1 MRVLLTGT
9 ARCGSTWAANVLGRV
24 DGGQTVFEPD
34 GPASDVLGAMVAAR
48 LGSHPAL
55 LPDQRSF
62 WYRQLWDLAFVGGW
76 PMARAEGV
84 RAAGRRVSRMPRT
97 LRDGLVATL
106 AMGTSRVRKRPRNV
120 IVKSV
125 NSTFSL
131 DWIER
136 RYAPTMVIMRRN
148 PLNIVSSCTVLGLY
162 TKRNIGDLPAVHSSV
177 VAELGMTTPA
187 EDASAITRAA
197 WNVGLLTTALKQA
210 ADRHPDW
217 VIASHDD
224 LCLDPLPKFEA
235 LVRRLGLRWTSAME
249 EYVTQSDD
257 PNFTVFGGS
266 QRVHPNAATSTT
278 GSSRRSE
285 STTQFARRL
294 TPAQVAEARAVLA
307 EFPLGDWGPD
317 SY

>member
-1 MRVLLTGT
+1 MRILLTGT
-9 ARCGSTWAANVLGRV
+9 ARCGSTWAANVLGRA
-24 DGGQTVFEPD
+24 DGAQAVFEPD
-34 GPASDVLGAMVAAR
+34 GPASDVLGAMVATR
-48 LGSHPAL
+48 LGSHPSL

-62 WYRQLWDLAFVGGW
+62 WYSQLWDLAFVGGW

-97 LRDGLVATL
+97 LRDALVVTL
-106 AMGTSRVRKRPRNV
+106 AMGTSRVRKRPGNV

-131 DWIER
+131 EWIAK
-136 RYAPTMVIMRRN
+136 RYAPTMLIMRRN

-162 TKRNIGDLPAVHSSV
+162 TKRNIGDLPAVNRMV
-177 VAELGMTTPA
+177 VAPLGMRTPS
-187 EDASAITRAA
+187 EGASPVTRAA
-197 WNVGLLTTALKQA
+197 WNVGLLITGLRNA

-217 VIASHDD
+217 VVASHDD
-224 LCLDPLPKFEA
+224 LCLDPLSKFEA
-235 LVRRLGLRWTSAME
+235 LTRQLGLGWTSAME
-249 EYVTQSDD
+249 EYVTKSDD
-257 PNFTVFGGS
+257 PGFTVYGGS

-285 STTQFARRL
+285 ATTQFARRL
-294 TPAQVAEARAVLA
+294 TAQQIEEARAVLA

-317 SY
+317 GY

>member
-9 ARCGSTWAANVLGRV
+9 ARCGSTWAANVLGRAE
-24 DGGQTVFEPD
+24 GARAVFEPD

-84 RAAGRRVSRMPRT
+84 RAAGRRVSRMPKGV
-97 LRDGLVATL
+97 RDALVATL
-106 AMGTSRVRKRPRNV
+106 AMGTSRLRKRPRNV

-131 DWIER
+131 DWIAR
-136 RYAPTMVIMRRN
+136 RYAPKMVIMRRN
-148 PLNIVSSCTVLGLY
+148 PLNTISSCAVLGLY
-162 TKRNIGDLPAVHSSV
+162 AKRNIGDLSAVNRLV
-177 VAELGMTTPA
+177 VAPLGMTSPG
-187 EDASAITRAA
+187 DGASEVTRVA
-197 WNVGLLTTALKQA
+197 WNVGLLTTGLKLA
-210 ADRHPDW
+210 ADRHPEW
-217 VIASHDD
+217 VVASHDD

-235 LVRRLGLRWTSAME
+235 LTRQLGLGWTGAME
-249 EYVTQSDD
+249 EYVTKSDD
-257 PNFTVFGGS
+257 PGFTVFGGS

-285 STTQFARRL
+285 ATTQFARRL
-294 TPAQVAEARAVLA
+294 TPAQIAEARSVLA
-307 EFPLGDWGPD
+307 EFPLGDWGPEA
-317 SY
+317 Y

>member
-1 MRVLLTGT
+1 MRILLTGT
-9 ARCGSTWAANVLGRV
+9 ARCGSTWAANVLGLA
-24 DGGQTVFEPD
+24 DGTKAVFEPD

-55 LPDQRSF
+55 TIGQRSF

-84 RAAGRRVSRMPRT
+84 RAAGRQVSRMPKA
-97 LRDGLVATL
+97 LRDALVATL

-131 DWIER
+131 DWIAS
-136 RYAPTMVIMRRN
+136 RYSPRMVIMRRN
-148 PLNIVSSCTVLGLY
+148 PLNIISSCTVLGLY
-162 TKRNIGDLPAVHSSV
+162 TTRNIGDLPAVSRLF
-177 VAELGMTTPA
+177 VAPLGLTTPR
-187 EDASAITRAA
+187 ENASAVTRAA
-197 WNVGLLTTALKQA
+197 WNVGLLTTGLKQA
-210 ADRHPDW
+210 AEQHPEW
-217 VIASHDD
+217 IVASHDD
-224 LCLDPLPKFEA
+224 LCIDPLAKFDVLA
-235 LVRRLGLRWTSAME
+235 GKLGLGWTGAME
-249 EYVTQSDD
+249 EYVTKSDD
-257 PNFTVFGGS
+257 PSFTVFGGS

-285 STTQFARRL
+285 ATTQFARRL
-294 TPAQVAEARAVLA
+294 TPAQLAEARAVLG

-317 SY
+317 AY

>member
-9 ARCGSTWAANVLGRV
+9 ARCGSTWAANVLGRA

-55 LPDQRSF
+55 LPDERSF

-106 AMGTSRVRKRPRNV
+106 AMGTSRLRKRPRNV

-131 DWIER
+131 DWIAQ
-136 RYAPTMVIMRRN
+136 RYAPKMVIMRRN

-162 TKRNIGDLPAVHSSV
+162 TKRNIGDLPAVHRSV
-177 VAELGMTTPA
+177 VAPLGLTTPA
-187 EDASAITRAA
+187 EDASEVTLAA
-197 WNVGLLTTALKQA
+197 WNVGLLTTGLRQA

-217 VIASHDD
+217 VITSHDD

-235 LVRRLGLRWTSAME
+235 LTRQVGLGWTGAME

-285 STTQFARRL
+285 ATTQFARRL